1 MVRIG
6 GREADPR
13 SIPSGKLHP
22 GDESVAS
29 VHPAISFGYNY
40 SDSVFWGNLLV
51 VAVVFI

>member
-13 SIPSGKLHP
+13 SIPRGKLHP

-29 VHPAISFGYNY
+29 VHPTISFGYNY
-40 SDSVFWGNLLV
+40 RHSVFWGNLFV
-51 VAVVFI
+51 VAMVFI